1 VDLSTVVGLVLVFCL
16 IFAAILLG
24 GNLGAFIDYP
34 SILVVVMGTF
44 ACTLVNF
51 PIPTVLGLTGVLKNA
66 FFTTPTAPLD
76 TVSTLVSFAE
86 RARREGI
93 LALEG
98 SMDEIDDDF
107 IRSGLRL
114 AVDGVEPEVIKD
126 ILQTELAFIE
136 DRHRNGQSILAY
148 MGSCS
153 PALGMIGTLIGL
165 VSMLQNLS
173 DPNAIGPSMAVAL
186 LTTFYGALLA
196 NVVFIPVGGKLKVRS
211 QDEILIKE
219 VAIEGV
225 MSIQSGD
232 NPRILEQKL
241 LAFLPPKIR
250 PPRDE

>member
-1 VDLSTVVGLVLVFCL
+1 MDLSTVVGLVLAFLLVA
-16 IFAAILLG
+16 AAIVIG
-24 GNLGAFIDYP
+24 GSPFAFIDYP
-34 SILVVVMGTF
+34 SILIVIGGTF
-44 ACTLVNF
+44 GVTLVNF
-51 PIPTVLGLTGVLKNA
+51 PLPTVLGLPKILKNA
-66 FFTTPTAPLD
+66 FFTKQSSALD

-98 SMDEIDDDF
+98 SMDEIDDEF

-114 AVDGVEPEVIKD
+114 AVDGVEPELIKD

-136 DRHRNGQSILAY
+136 DRHRNGQAVLSY
-148 MGSCS
+148 MGSAS
-153 PALGMIGTLIGL
+153 PAMGMIGTLVGL

-173 DPNAIGPSMAVAL
+173 DPASIGPSMAVAL
-186 LTTFYGALLA
+186 LTTMYGAIMANLA
-196 NVVFIPVGGKLKVRS
+196 FIPLAGKLKARS
-211 QDEILIKE
+211 QEEILLKE

-241 LAFLPPKIR
+241 LAFLAPSIR
-250 PPRDE
+250 PPRED